1 MSLHFEGR
9 DWPTI
14 KALRDAYPAYATQG
28 PLDAIRAGCTTI
40 AEVEAFHVKRM
51 KAAHRANV
59 AQAQAV
65 AHRRFKVVGG
75 K

>member
-1 MSLHFEGR
+1 MIHFEGR

-14 KALRDAYPAYATQG
+14 KSLREAYPVYTTKG
-28 PLDAIRAGCTTI
+28 PLEAIKAGCTTI

-51 KAAHRANV
+51 AAAHRANV
-59 AQAQAV
+59 AQAQAG
-65 AHRRFKVVGG
+65 AYRRFATGIG